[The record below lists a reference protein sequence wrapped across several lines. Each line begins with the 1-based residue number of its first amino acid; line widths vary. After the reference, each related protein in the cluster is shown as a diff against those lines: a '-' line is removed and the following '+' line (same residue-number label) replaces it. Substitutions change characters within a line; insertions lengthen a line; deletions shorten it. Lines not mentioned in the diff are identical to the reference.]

1 MDATALVDPS
11 MLAFLALLPRALVT
25 FFYALAALLRFFI
38 DGTVESAHQ
47 SGAPAALLGWSL
59 AAFVVASAALL
70 VDLGLEWHGG
80 NRRRDG
86 QVARRK
92 RQVRRLDRDAR
103 FRRALAQLL
112 LDPSDA
118 SRTELRQL
126 IKVDCSFDG

>member
-11 MLAFLALLPRALVT
+11 MLAFL
-25 FFYALAALLRFFI
+25 ALLRFFI

>member
-11 MLAFLALLPRALVT
+11 MLAVLALLPRALVT
-25 FFYALAALLRFFI
+25 FFYGLAALLRFFV
-38 DGTVESAHQ
+38 DGPTESAHQ
-47 SGAPAALLGWSL
+47 AEATAAVLGWSL
-59 AAFVVASAALL
+59 APFVVASAALL

-86 QVARRK
+86 QAERRE
-92 RQVRRLDRDAR
+92 RQVRRLDREAR

-112 LDPSDA
+112 LEPSDD

-126 IKVDCSFDG
+126 IDVDCSFDG

>member
-25 FFYALAALLRFFI
+25 FFYALAALLRFFV
-38 DGTVESAHQ
+38 DGSFESAHQ
-47 SGAPAALLGWSL
+47 TGATAALLGWSL

-70 VDLGLEWHGG
+70 VDLGLEWHRG
-80 NRRRDG
+80 NRRRNSE
-86 QVARRK
+86 VASRE

-112 LDPSDA
+112 LEPSDA

-126 IKVDCSFDG
+126 IDVEF